1 MKDTYVGTIIM
12 AQVKNQNDLEST
24 LQSSA
29 DIMLKHYNTVLRK
42 EVDRLAKW
50 HQQEILEHDDTS
62 SVQHGEN
69 SV

>member
-12 AQVKNQNDLEST
+12 AQVKNQNDLESA

-42 EVDRLAKW
+42 EVGRLAKW
-50 HQQEILEHDDTS
+50 HQEILEHDDTS